1 MYVYNLHKC
10 IIFSYIFLINEIITK
25 EHKLEIERMNKGQWG
40 KLRAFFDL
48 KTSDGFIVKGFKLV
62 EGISGLFVGMPSMQG
77 KDGEYY
83 DTVFAD
89 KELRDELQQVALR
102 AYGQESVASTSS
114 NEMSEMPPP
123 ETNTGGEPAKNEEFS
138 DDDIPF

>member
-1 MYVYNLHKC
+1 
-10 IIFSYIFLINEIITK
+10 
-25 EHKLEIERMNKGQWG
+25 MNKGEWG

-48 KTSDGFIVKGFKLV
+48 KTNDGFVIKGFKLV
-62 EGISGLFVGMPSMQG
+62 EGINGLFVGMPSAQG

-89 KELRDELQQVALR
+89 KELRDELQQIALR
-102 AYGQESVASTSS
+102 AYGQESVAPTPNNPDTSVEADLGADTAS
-114 NEMSEMPPP
+114 A
-123 ETNTGGEPAKNEEFS
+123 EPIKNEEFN

>member
-1 MYVYNLHKC
+1 
-10 IIFSYIFLINEIITK
+10 
-25 EHKLEIERMNKGQWG
+25 MNKGEWG

-48 KTSDGFIVKGFKLV
+48 KTNDGFIIKGFKLV
-62 EGISGLFVGMPSMQG
+62 EGINGLFVGMPSAQG

-89 KELRDELQQVALR
+89 KELRDELQKIALR
-102 AYGQESVASTSS
+102 SYGQESVAPV
-114 NEMSEMPPP
+114 SEDLETANSESPP
-123 ETNTGGEPAKNEEFS
+123 TAEPIKNEEFN

>member
-1 MYVYNLHKC
+1 
-10 IIFSYIFLINEIITK
+10 
-25 EHKLEIERMNKGQWG
+25 MNKGEWG

-48 KTSDGFIVKGFKLV
+48 KTNDGFVIKGFKLV
-62 EGISGLFVGMPSMQG
+62 EGINGLFVGMPSAQG

-89 KELRDELQQVALR
+89 KELRDELQQIALR
-102 AYGQESVASTSS
+102 AYGQESVISNSNTTESTDSEPVATSS
-114 NEMSEMPPP
+114 
-123 ETNTGGEPAKNEEFS
+123 EPIKNEEFN

>member
-1 MYVYNLHKC
+1 
-10 IIFSYIFLINEIITK
+10 
-25 EHKLEIERMNKGQWG
+25 MNKGEWG

-48 KTSDGFIVKGFKLV
+48 KTNDGFVIKGFKLV
-62 EGISGLFVGMPSMQG
+62 EGINGLFVGMPSAQG

-89 KELRDELQQVALR
+89 KELRDELQQIALR
-102 AYGQESVASTSS
+102 AYGQESV
-114 NEMSEMPPP
+114 
-123 ETNTGGEPAKNEEFS
+123 EPASSESNTTEPEASVDSSESVKNEEFN

>member
-1 MYVYNLHKC
+1 MCYNVHKC
-10 IIFSYIFLINEIITK
+10 IKFRYIFLVAKKLK
-25 EHKLEIERMNKGQWG
+25 EKKLEIERMNKGQWG

-48 KTSDGFIVKGFKLV
+48 KTSDGFVIKGFKLV

-89 KELRDELQQVALR
+89 KDLRDELQQVALR
-102 AYGQESVASTSS
+102 AYGQESVASPDPTTPESMPES
-114 NEMSEMPPP
+114 NLNPDLDS
-123 ETNTGGEPAKNEEFS
+123 TKNNEFS

>member
-1 MYVYNLHKC
+1 MCYNVHKC
-10 IIFSYIFLINEIITK
+10 IKFRYIFLVAKKLK
-25 EHKLEIERMNKGQWG
+25 EKKLEIERMNKGQWG

-48 KTSDGFIVKGFKLV
+48 KTSDGFVIKGFKLV

-89 KELRDELQQVALR
+89 KDLRDELQQVALR
-102 AYGQESVASTSS
+102 AYGQESVASPDPTPESMPES
-114 NEMSEMPPP
+114 NINPDLDS
-123 ETNTGGEPAKNEEFS
+123 TKNNEFS

>member
-1 MYVYNLHKC
+1 
-10 IIFSYIFLINEIITK
+10 
-25 EHKLEIERMNKGQWG
+25 MNKGEWG

-48 KTSDGFIVKGFKLV
+48 KTNDGFVIKGFKLV
-62 EGISGLFVGMPSMQG
+62 EGINGLFVGMPSAQG

-89 KELRDELQQVALR
+89 KELRDELQQIALR
-102 AYGQESVASTSS
+102 AYGQESVTPTSNNPDTSIESDLGADTAST
-114 NEMSEMPPP
+114 E
-123 ETNTGGEPAKNEEFS
+123 AIKNEEFN